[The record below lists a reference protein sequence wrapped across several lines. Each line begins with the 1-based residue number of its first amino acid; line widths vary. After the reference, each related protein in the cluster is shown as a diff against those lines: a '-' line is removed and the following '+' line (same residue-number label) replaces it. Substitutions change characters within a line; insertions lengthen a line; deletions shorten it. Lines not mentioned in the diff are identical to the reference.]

1 MFRSMD
7 YIYEVYRERSFTS
20 AAKNLYISQPA
31 LSAAVKKV
39 EAKVGAELF
48 DRNSSPIALTDA
60 GRAYIDAAER
70 IYAIQKDFVRE
81 LGDLENSRVGKLT
94 VSAATLISSLILPR
108 IIMDFSRQYP
118 GVQIEMTEGPSAEL
132 HDKLLSGEIELLL
145 DYMFNETDYTAYPLI
160 EEHILLAVPAA
171 CELNAQFAD
180 EQLSAADIRAG
191 RHLLPDCPTVEL
203 APFAQEPFLLLKKGN
218 DMYDR
223 SLELCTAMQFTPRR
237 VFHLDQLMTCYH
249 AVKAGM
255 GVTFITDTLPKSNS
269 MSADVVFYKLP
280 APQTTRTLYLA
291 HKHGSYLS
299 HAAHAFIRSAQEFCA
314 EQLFALLP

>member
-7 YIYEVYRERSFTS
+7 YIYEVYKERSFTS

-81 LGDLENSRVGKLT
+81 LRDLEDSRVGKLT
-94 VSAATLISSLILPR
+94 VSAATLISSLLLPR
-108 IIMDFSRQYP
+108 IIMHFSSQFP
-118 GVQIEMTEGPSAEL
+118 GVHIEMTEGSSAEL
-132 HDKLLSGEIELLL
+132 HEKLLGGEIELLL
-145 DYMFNETDYTAYPLI
+145 DYMFDSISYTTYPLL
-160 EEHILLAVPAA
+160 EESILLAVP
-171 CELNAQFAD
+171 EHFAVN
-180 EQLSAADIRAG
+180 EQLADFRLTADDVRSG
-191 RHLLPDCPTVEL
+191 RHLEADCPAVTL
-203 APFAQEPFLLLKKGN
+203 QPFQNEPFLQLKKGN

-223 SLELCTAMQFTPRR
+223 SLAIYSALHFTPRQ

-255 GVTFITDTLPKSNS
+255 GVTFITDTLPKTNTSTGGI
-269 MSADVVFYKLP
+269 AYYKL
-280 APQTTRTLYLA
+280 ATEHTHRTLYLS
-291 HKHGSYLS
+291 HKKGGYLS
-299 HAAHAFIRSAQEFCA
+299 HAAQSFILSAQEFCRA
-314 EQLFALLP
+314 NLFQKL

>member
-7 YIYEVYRERSFTS
+7 YIYEVYKERSFTS

-48 DRNSSPIALTDA
+48 DRNSSPITLTDA

-81 LGDLENSRVGKLT
+81 LSDLEDSRVGKLT

-108 IIMDFSRQYP
+108 IIMHFSSQFP
-118 GVQIEMTEGPSAEL
+118 GVHIEMTEGSSSEL
-132 HDKLLSGEIELLL
+132 HEKLLGGEIELLL
-145 DYMFNETDYTAYPLI
+145 DYMFDSDNYTTYPLL
-160 EEHILLAVPAA
+160 EESILLAVPSR
-171 CELNAQFAD
+171 FAVN
-180 EQLSAADIRAG
+180 EQLADFRLSAEDVRNG
-191 RHLLPDCPTVEL
+191 RHLDEECPRITL
-203 APFAQEPFLLLKKGN
+203 EPFQSQPFLQLKKGN
-218 DMYDR
+218 DMHDR
-223 SLELCTAMQFTPRR
+223 SLAICSAMHFTPPQ

-255 GVTFITDTLPKSNS
+255 GVTFITDTLPKT
-269 MSADVVFYKLP
+269 SANDDGITYYKLD
-280 APQTTRTLYLA
+280 AEHTHRTLFLS
-291 HKHGSYLS
+291 HKKGGYLS
-299 HAAHAFIRSAQEFCA
+299 HAAQSFIVTAQEFCRMN
-314 EQLFALLP
+314 LFPKN

>member
-108 IIMDFSRQYP
+108 IIMDFSHQYP
-118 GVQIEMTEGPSAEL
+118 GVQIEMTEGPSSEL

-145 DYMFNETDYTAYPLI
+145 DYMFNETDYTTYPLI

-191 RHLLPDCPTVEL
+191 RHLLPDCPTVDL

-223 SLELCTAMQFTPRR
+223 SLELCAAMQFTPRR

-299 HAAHAFIRSAQEFCA
+299 HAAQAFIRSAQEFCA
-314 EQLFALLP
+314 EQLFALMP